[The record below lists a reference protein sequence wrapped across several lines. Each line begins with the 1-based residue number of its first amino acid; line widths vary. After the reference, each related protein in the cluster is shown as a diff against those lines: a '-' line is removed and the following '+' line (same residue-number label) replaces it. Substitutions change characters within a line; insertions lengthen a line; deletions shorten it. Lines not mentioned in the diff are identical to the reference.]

1 VLPASMSTA
10 NVRFRFRDTSGE
22 MTNNFYLDDFNVSG
36 LLSLEESAFSR
47 NEAEVFPNPII
58 DVANVK
64 VYVKEPAM
72 VSLDLLDI
80 TGRQLASIYEGL
92 QSVSGQTYALKRQ
105 DLSTGI
111 YLLRVTIG
119 NETTF
124 QKLVME

>member
-1 VLPASMSTA
+1 MSTA
-10 NVRFRFRDTSGE
+10 NVRFRFRYTAGE

-92 QSVSGQTYALKRQ
+92 QSVSGQTYSLKRQ